1 MGDKEGKSKG
11 DEEKKLSAI
20 LERYDALLPKVAD
33 TQKACDS
40 LWKSYQVSLFSIF
53 FFFQFL
59 KLIKKTSL
67 FHSKDVSQSL
77 FKRHLFL
84 VNLARHFEF

>member
-40 LWKSYQVSLFSIF
+40 LWKSYQVSFNFETNKRATLCLFASQKRLSFIA
-53 FFFQFL
+53 
-59 KLIKKTSL
+59 KMSHSL
-67 FHSKDVSQSL
+67 FI
-77 FKRHLFL
+77 
-84 VNLARHFEF
+84 

>member
-40 LWKSYQVSLFSIF
+40 LWKSYQVS
-53 FFFQFL
+53 
-59 KLIKKTSL
+59 
-67 FHSKDVSQSL
+67 
-77 FKRHLFL
+77 
-84 VNLARHFEF
+84 

>member
-53 FFFQFL
+53 FFSIF
-59 KLIKKTSL
+59 KLIKKRLSFIAKMSHSLCLRDTS
-67 FHSKDVSQSL
+67 FW
-77 FKRHLFL
+77 
-84 VNLARHFEF
+84 

>member
-11 DEEKKLSAI
+11 DEEKKLGAI

-40 LWKSYQVSLFSIF
+40 LWKSYQVNMS
-53 FFFQFL
+53 
-59 KLIKKTSL
+59 
-67 FHSKDVSQSL
+67 D
-77 FKRHLFL
+77 
-84 VNLARHFEF
+84 N

>member
-40 LWKSYQVSLFSIF
+40 LWKSYQVSLFFQF
-53 FFFQFL
+53 FF
-59 KLIKKTSL
+59 
-67 FHSKDVSQSL
+67 
-77 FKRHLFL
+77 
-84 VNLARHFEF
+84 